1 MHNRLILPLLCA
13 ASVAFAAAPFS
24 HSEKPIASAKHHSE
38 ALSAPIV
45 TTFDI
50 TRPKDDAEKLRFSL
64 HVTNNTPKMLELRFP
79 DGQTNRFPGELESEG
94 SARSLHRRRG
104 APEQQLPCRDFGS
117 VRTAVVLQETGKSKS
132 AQSGAF
138 FLRPR
143 GWCACGASYDSRLDP
158 RMITLQLRREIILDQ
173 NSCASRNISVENDLR
188 RDRSNYQLISR
199 RLVAGFAVSPQHKH
213 AVQLVVRRTIRRS
226 SGRTSW
232 RHQRYTS

>member
-79 DGQTNRFPGELESEG
+79 DGQTHDFVVKDFAGKEVWRWSEG
-94 SARSLHRRRG
+94 RMFTSAMRSETLKGKGQTVFQESWNPKGQHG
-104 APEQQLPCRDFGS
+104 AF
-117 VRTAVVLQETGKSKS
+117 TAVAVL
-132 AQSGAF
+132 
-138 FLRPR
+138 
-143 GWCACGASYDSRLDP
+143 
-158 RMITLQLRREIILDQ
+158 
-173 NSCASRNISVENDLR
+173 
-188 RDRSNYQLISR
+188 RSNNFPVETS
-199 RLVAGFAVSPQHKH
+199 
-213 AVQLVVRRTIRRS
+213 VQFVLP
-226 SGRTSW
+226 
-232 RHQRYTS
+232 